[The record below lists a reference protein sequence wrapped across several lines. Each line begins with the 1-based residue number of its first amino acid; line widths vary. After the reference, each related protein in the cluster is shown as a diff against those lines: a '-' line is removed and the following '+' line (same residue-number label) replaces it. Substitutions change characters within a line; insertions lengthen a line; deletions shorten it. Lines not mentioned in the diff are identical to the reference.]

1 MKRRREKLP
10 KWRYEFDCRKCD
22 NIREVHD
29 PRKGRDGDYCIP
41 CIEHMDSRRPSP
53 IHADEKERVLRCECF
68 TPIPE
73 ERRAKMRF
81 PKLYEC
87 DPQKNTECNKRNCG
101 NPCKHTTRKE
111 FAREPSGS
119 ELLGKVVVIT
129 QMKKIPTACAY
140 CKYYEN
146 MGGNRGRGSD
156 GACTA
161 RGTLYATRGIRV
173 SKERLDN
180 CPLRIITGGRE

>member
-1 MKRRREKLP
+1 
-10 KWRYEFDCRKCD
+10 
-22 NIREVHD
+22 
-29 PRKGRDGDYCIP
+29 
-41 CIEHMDSRRPSP
+41 
-53 IHADEKERVLRCECF
+53 
-68 TPIPE
+68 
-73 ERRAKMRF
+73 MRF

-129 QMKKIPTACAY
+129 QMRKIPTACAY

-146 MGGNRGRGSD
+146 MGGNRGRRQRMRRKKKSRL
-156 GACTA
+156 AAAEFLAVLIVTA
-161 RGTLYATRGIRV
+161 VVFTKGLSAALAWRGYKAVGGEFMLLLLPIIYYEA
-173 SKERLDN
+173 K
-180 CPLRIITGGRE
+180 RIILDFVADFVELYRRAED

>member
-1 MKRRREKLP
+1 MAVRVRLPEMRQHSRGTRPAQGQRRRLLHPVYRAHGQPPPEP
-10 KWRYEFDCRKCD
+10 DTRRRK
-22 NIREVHD
+22 RA
-29 PRKGRDGDYCIP
+29 
-41 CIEHMDSRRPSP
+41 RPP
-53 IHADEKERVLRCECF
+53 LRVLYTYPGGRGG
-68 TPIPE
+68 
-73 ERRAKMRF
+73 RKMRF

>member
-22 NIREVHD
+22 NIREIHD

-41 CIEHMDSRRPSP
+41 CIERMDSRRPS
-53 IHADEKERVLRCECF
+53 
-68 TPIPE
+68 
-73 ERRAKMRF
+73 
-81 PKLYEC
+81 
-87 DPQKNTECNKRNCG
+87 
-101 NPCKHTTRKE
+101 
-111 FAREPSGS
+111 
-119 ELLGKVVVIT
+119 
-129 QMKKIPTACAY
+129 PTACAY

-156 GACTA
+156 GVCTA

>member
-1 MKRRREKLP
+1 MAVRVRLPEMRQHSRGTRPTQGQRRRLLHPMYRAHGQPPPEP
-10 KWRYEFDCRKCD
+10 DT
-22 NIREVHD
+22 
-29 PRKGRDGDYCIP
+29 
-41 CIEHMDSRRPSP
+41 RRWKRTRPP
-53 IHADEKERVLRCECF
+53 LRVLYAYPGGRGG
-68 TPIPE
+68 
-73 ERRAKMRF
+73 RKMRF

>member
-1 MKRRREKLP
+1 MFERTEAKIRLHRICKALGVEP
-10 KWRYEFDCRKCD
+10 YPEMVRYVID
-22 NIREVHD
+22 
-29 PRKGRDGDYCIP
+29 RDETMAWYL
-41 CIEHMDSRRPSP
+41 SS
-53 IHADEKERVLRCECF
+53 
-68 TPIPE
+68 
-73 ERRAKMRF
+73 
-81 PKLYEC
+81 LYEC

-129 QMKKIPTACAY
+129 QMRKIPTAYAY